1 MSRSNGN
8 KQNASAAFAKRLAP
22 SHPIEQSE
30 EHRAF
35 LIRSL
40 ERNDKEIAALVHLTR
55 SLRSVKQDIVQHCG
69 HVILLDLGSGKIR
82 LAPNGDGLVVL
93 DDDDYDLANETTRS
107 SKLPSPLL
115 LLDERARELCVDFLL
130 RLKLRRKLLS
140 RLFRRVNR
148 VAHAMDGMDVQPPA
162 PPRYG
167 DLRIHI
173 EPSEVEAYHERWKR
187 QEAARRMMEQ
197 LGDNE
202 SLQAASEE
210 IKGNTLKGP
219 DENGDTEMKELGNVG
234 HSETPTLEQD
244 SSKKRDIDYG
254 ALMSFNDGYEKM
266 INPETGE
273 FKYTILDDPYEEDY
287 LKIKSGSGIG
297 AVQRGMTAKEKET
310 EFNRWQTAILNR
322 IPEQPTYAD
331 LGLEHRVF
339 LQEERRKRALEA
351 DKMSHSKKRTFADD
365 DDERPEKGRGGK
377 SLRKLQEEKD
387 AKEGKGKHANDN
399 TDPEKLEDV
408 EVADNDG
415 EIDTEKPTEME
426 IIGDVA
432 PDDVQD
438 ADDSQVGQADEEKKQ
453 VDEVADNTEA
463 AVKRTNP
470 ISLCPVP
477 SFYDQ
482 DLKRIRLIHADLITT
497 SMQSHSRQKLED
509 VVREYNKGKVISR
522 CMAMSQLA
530 LHTNITLIS
539 FSASGI
545 ARDWAASSASR
556 LTATE
561 DNF

>member
-1 MSRSNGN
+1 
-8 KQNASAAFAKRLAP
+8 
-22 SHPIEQSE
+22 
-30 EHRAF
+30 
-35 LIRSL
+35 
-40 ERNDKEIAALVHLTR
+40 
-55 SLRSVKQDIVQHCG
+55 
-69 HVILLDLGSGKIR
+69 
-82 LAPNGDGLVVL
+82 
-93 DDDDYDLANETTRS
+93 
-107 SKLPSPLL
+107 
-115 LLDERARELCVDFLL
+115 
-130 RLKLRRKLLS
+130 
-140 RLFRRVNR
+140 
-148 VAHAMDGMDVQPPA
+148 
-162 PPRYG
+162 
-167 DLRIHI
+167 
-173 EPSEVEAYHERWKR
+173 
-187 QEAARRMMEQ
+187 
-197 LGDNE
+197 
-202 SLQAASEE
+202 
-210 IKGNTLKGP
+210 
-219 DENGDTEMKELGNVG
+219 
-234 HSETPTLEQD
+234 
-244 SSKKRDIDYG
+244 
-254 ALMSFNDGYEKM
+254 
-266 INPETGE
+266 
-273 FKYTILDDPYEEDY
+273 
-287 LKIKSGSGIG
+287 
-297 AVQRGMTAKEKET
+297 MTAKEKET

-408 EVADNDG
+408 EFADNDG